1 MPRERDL
8 KRLLEN
14 IHNNLK
20 KEDIVCTELMK
31 HPAFRRLRN
40 RIASDREALERLANA
55 PGVKGQADGLFS
67 DIAFLGALERELA
80 GEAGERFV
88 KDLRQT
94 LNSVLHLTRFSR
106 DGEVFKQA
114 LMSLFLLDKG
124 SPHTHPLVR
133 HLFADAVAG
142 LQEERELSQQA
153 LSRSALLEIY
163 AQKKRSEYRRKTT
176 EDLVEDL
183 ARARWSPQE
192 ELMLELVR
200 RGRAALPPLIS
211 LVGRRLAEA
220 EGIDDASEGEPVG
233 PACAILGEIG
243 DAQAVETL
251 IRCLKADPDDEQVAL
266 ALARIGAGALEGLQ
280 GLLMDAGEDPD
291 ARIQAVVSLS
301 YLAYLH
307 PDTRGEVVRAFQEVL
322 SRDREDDPEVYEW
335 VINGLGGIGAAG
347 ESQEAI
353 RRPFDRGWMTEVEID
368 LEDALKGGDG
378 WVSVEEAEEDLL
390 EPYRYVD
397 EEWDEEA
404 EEQLFGMSD
413 FLSGAFP
420 EPQEPVRVGE
430 KVGRNDPCPCGSGK
444 KYKRCCGQ

>member
-1 MPRERDL
+1 MPRDRDL
-8 KRLLEN
+8 KKLLEN

-20 KEDIVCTELMK
+20 KEDIVCTELMG
-31 HPAFRRLRN
+31 HPALRRLRN
-40 RIASDREALERLANA
+40 RIASDREALERLASA
-55 PGVKGQADGLFS
+55 PGVRGQADDLFL
-67 DIAFLGALERELA
+67 DVAFLGALEREMA

-88 KDLRQT
+88 RDLRQT

-124 SPHTHPLVR
+124 SPHAHPLVR

-142 LQEERELSQQA
+142 LQEEREMPPQA
-153 LSRSALLEIY
+153 FSRSSLLETY
-163 AQKKRSEYRRKTT
+163 AQKKRSEYRRKAT

-183 ARARWSPQE
+183 AEASWLPQE

-200 RGRAALPPLIS
+200 RGREALAPLIS
-211 LVGRRLAEA
+211 LVCRRLAEA
-220 EGIDDASEGEPVG
+220 EEMDDAGEGEPVG

-251 IRCLKADPDDEQVAL
+251 IRCLKMDPDEEVAL
-266 ALARIGAGALEGLQ
+266 ALARIGAGALEGLK
-280 GLLMDAGEDPD
+280 GLLMDAEEDPD
-291 ARIQAVVSLS
+291 ARIQAVLALS

-307 PDTRGEVVRAFQEVL
+307 PEGRSEVVRAFQDVL

-335 VINGLGGIGAAG
+335 VINGLGGIGAAA
-347 ESQEAI
+347 ESQGAI
-353 RRPFDRGWMTEVEID
+353 RRPFDRGLMGEAEVDI
-368 LEDALKGGDG
+368 EDALKGGDG
-378 WVSVEEAEEDLL
+378 WVSVQEAEEDLL

-404 EEQLFGMSD
+404 EEQLPGLPN
-413 FLSGAFP
+413 FLLDAFP

-430 KVGRNDPCPCGSGK
+430 KVGRNDPCPCCSGK
-444 KYKRCCGQ
+444 KYKRCCGP

>member
-1 MPRERDL
+1 MPRDRDL
-8 KRLLEN
+8 KKLLEN

-40 RIASDREALERLANA
+40 RIASDREVLERLANA
-55 PGVKGQADGLFS
+55 PGVKGLSDDLFL
-67 DIAFLGALERELA
+67 DTIFLGALERELA

-124 SPHTHPLVR
+124 PPHTHPLVR
-133 HLFADAVAG
+133 HLFADAVAS

-153 LSRSALLEIY
+153 FSRSSLLETY
-163 AQKKRSEYRRKTT
+163 AQKKRSEYRHRAT

-183 ARARWSPQE
+183 GGAGWSPQE

-200 RGRAALPPLIS
+200 RGREALPPLIS
-211 LVGRRLAEA
+211 LVGRRLVEA

-251 IRCLKADPDDEQVAL
+251 IRCLRADADEEVAL
-266 ALARIGAGALEGLQ
+266 ALARIGAGALEGLK
-280 GLLMDAGEDPD
+280 GLLMDAEEDPD
-291 ARIQAVVSLS
+291 VRTQAVVALS
-301 YLAYLH
+301 YMAYLH
-307 PDTRGEVVRAFQEVL
+307 PETRSEVVLAFQEVL

-335 VINGLGGIGAAG
+335 VINGLGGIGAAA
-347 ESQEAI
+347 ESQDAI
-353 RRPFDRGWMTEVEID
+353 RAPFDRGWMEEAEVD
-368 LEDALKGGDG
+368 LEDALKGGYG
-378 WVSVEEAEEDLL
+378 WVSVQEAEEGLL
-390 EPYRYVD
+390 DPYRYVD
-397 EEWDEEA
+397 EEWEEEA
-404 EEQLFGMSD
+404 EEEFLGMSD